1 MKLHRTL
8 FTAWVF
14 AAGVALH
21 AQNAHNMVVQTNK
34 LGAEIQPT
42 MYGLFFEDI
51 NYGADGG
58 LYAEL
63 VKNRSF
69 EFPQRFMGW
78 NVFGNVTLMDDG
90 PFERNPHYVRLGNS
104 GHREKHTGI
113 ENEGFFGIGVKE
125 GAEYRFSVW
134 ARGENQKLRIELIKN
149 DTMEERQAFESK
161 ELTVNSKDWKQ
172 YEVIL
177 KSPRTEPKAH
187 LRIFLESAGTVDL
200 ICEVVNKCLELCDDR
215 SLDYKP
221 ILLTGEGISHIR
233 GVREHLAARLN
244 RVVEIVSPNLPYY
257 NKAARSSLLSLLNMA
272 LDSKRKNNFFY
283 KFFNL

>member
-78 NVFGNVTLMDDG
+78 NVFGWMTG
-90 PFERNPHYVRLGNS
+90 RL
-104 GHREKHTGI
+104 
-113 ENEGFFGIGVKE
+113 NEI
-125 GAEYRFSVW
+125 RIMSVW
-134 ARGENQKLRIELIKN
+134 VIPGTGKN
-149 DTMEERQAFESK
+149 IQG
-161 ELTVNSKDWKQ
+161 
-172 YEVIL
+172 L
-177 KSPRTEPKAH
+177 KTK
-187 LRIFLESAGTVDL
+187 
-200 ICEVVNKCLELCDDR
+200 
-215 SLDYKP
+215 
-221 ILLTGEGISHIR
+221 
-233 GVREHLAARLN
+233 
-244 RVVEIVSPNLPYY
+244 VS
-257 NKAARSSLLSLLNMA
+257 SV
-272 LDSKRKNNFFY
+272 
-283 KFFNL
+283 

>member
-63 VKNRSF
+63 IKNRSF

-78 NVFGNVTLMDDG
+78 NIFGNVTLMDDG
-90 PFERNPHYVRLGNS
+90 PFESKIRI
-104 GHREKHTGI
+104 T
-113 ENEGFFGIGVKE
+113 
-125 GAEYRFSVW
+125 SVW
-134 ARGENQKLRIELIKN
+134 VIPDTGKSTQELK
-149 DTMEERQAFESK
+149 TKVS
-161 ELTVNSKDWKQ
+161 
-172 YEVIL
+172 
-177 KSPRTEPKAH
+177 
-187 LRIFLESAGTVDL
+187 SA
-200 ICEVVNKCLELCDDR
+200 
-215 SLDYKP
+215 
-221 ILLTGEGISHIR
+221 
-233 GVREHLAARLN
+233 
-244 RVVEIVSPNLPYY
+244 
-257 NKAARSSLLSLLNMA
+257 
-272 LDSKRKNNFFY
+272 
-283 KFFNL
+283 

>member
-113 ENEGFFGIGVKE
+113 ENKGFFGIGVKE
-125 GAEYRFSVW
+125 GAEYRFPYGHV
-134 ARGENQKLRIELIKN
+134 
-149 DTMEERQAFESK
+149 
-161 ELTVNSKDWKQ
+161 V
-172 YEVIL
+172 
-177 KSPRTEPKAH
+177 RTRNFA
-187 LRIFLESAGTVDL
+187 
-200 ICEVVNKCLELCDDR
+200 
-215 SLDYKP
+215 
-221 ILLTGEGISHIR
+221 
-233 GVREHLAARLN
+233 LN
-244 RVVEIVSPNLPYY
+244 
-257 NKAARSSLLSLLNMA
+257 
-272 LDSKRKNNFFY
+272 
-283 KFFNL
+283 

>member
-104 GHREKHTGI
+104 GHREKRNMFQIHRSRTFK
-113 ENEGFFGIGVKE
+113 ENTEMSLGFRSR
-125 GAEYRFSVW
+125 RF
-134 ARGENQKLRIELIKN
+134 QYHLIL
-149 DTMEERQAFESK
+149 F
-161 ELTVNSKDWKQ
+161 
-172 YEVIL
+172 
-177 KSPRTEPKAH
+177 
-187 LRIFLESAGTVDL
+187 
-200 ICEVVNKCLELCDDR
+200 
-215 SLDYKP
+215 P
-221 ILLTGEGISHIR
+221 IL
-233 GVREHLAARLN
+233 
-244 RVVEIVSPNLPYY
+244 RVHCQ
-257 NKAARSSLLSLLNMA
+257 
-272 LDSKRKNNFFY
+272 FF
-283 KFFNL
+283 

>member
-69 EFPQRFMGW
+69 EFPVPGITQTDIMRISFKRPVIHQGH
-78 NVFGNVTLMDDG
+78 VTENIPPHKTLRE
-90 PFERNPHYVRLGNS
+90 FE
-104 GHREKHTGI
+104 
-113 ENEGFFGIGVKE
+113 
-125 GAEYRFSVW
+125 
-134 ARGENQKLRIELIKN
+134 
-149 DTMEERQAFESK
+149 
-161 ELTVNSKDWKQ
+161 
-172 YEVIL
+172 
-177 KSPRTEPKAH
+177 
-187 LRIFLESAGTVDL
+187 
-200 ICEVVNKCLELCDDR
+200 
-215 SLDYKP
+215 
-221 ILLTGEGISHIR
+221 
-233 GVREHLAARLN
+233 
-244 RVVEIVSPNLPYY
+244 
-257 NKAARSSLLSLLNMA
+257 
-272 LDSKRKNNFFY
+272 
-283 KFFNL
+283 

>member
-113 ENEGFFGIGVKE
+113 ENEGFFG
-125 GAEYRFSVW
+125 GATKTISE
-134 ARGENQKLRIELIKN
+134 ATQQKVDAEIRNIL
-149 DTMEERQAFESK
+149 D
-161 ELTVNSKDWKQ
+161 KQ
-172 YEVIL
+172 YAL
-177 KSPRTEPKAH
+177 ART
-187 LRIFLESAGTVDL
+187 LLESNRDKVEMMTKALLEWETIDAEQINDIMAG
-200 ICEVVNKCLELCDDR
+200 LEPRPPKVIPPRRNAGD
-215 SLDYKP
+215 S
-221 ILLTGEGISHIR
+221 GSGGIS
-233 GVREHLAARLN
+233 
-244 RVVEIVSPNLPYY
+244 PNATAP
-257 NKAARSSLLSLLNMA
+257 A
-272 LDSKRKNNFFY
+272 
-283 KFFNL
+283 

>member
-63 VKNRSF
+63 IKNRSF

-78 NVFGNVTLMDDG
+78 NIFGNVTLMDDG
-90 PFERNPHYVRLGNS
+90 PFEQKSALRPS
-104 GHREKHTGI
+104 G
-113 ENEGFFGIGVKE
+113 
-125 GAEYRFSVW
+125 
-134 ARGENQKLRIELIKN
+134 
-149 DTMEERQAFESK
+149 
-161 ELTVNSKDWKQ
+161 
-172 YEVIL
+172 
-177 KSPRTEPKAH
+177 
-187 LRIFLESAGTVDL
+187 
-200 ICEVVNKCLELCDDR
+200 
-215 SLDYKP
+215 
-221 ILLTGEGISHIR
+221 
-233 GVREHLAARLN
+233 
-244 RVVEIVSPNLPYY
+244 
-257 NKAARSSLLSLLNMA
+257 
-272 LDSKRKNNFFY
+272 
-283 KFFNL
+283 